1 MEELIFGSLIVWAL
15 GRIAKKK
22 ADQPPGTIAPA
33 PGNAQARALHSKC
46 LAQVVQI
53 TPLPLVD
60 LVDLHTIL
68 IILVVVQVVAA
79 QVNYNFFVILFS
91 LSLTALIKKSNYGL
105 S

>member
-1 MEELIFGSLIVWAL
+1 LQKRKLINLQARSLHL
-15 GRIAKKK
+15 HSSE
-22 ADQPPGTIAPA
+22 
-33 PGNAQARALHSKC
+33 QARALHNKC
-46 LAQVVQI
+46 LALVVQI

-60 LVDLHTIL
+60 LVGLHTIL

-79 QVNYNFFVILFS
+79 LVNYNFFVILFS

>member
-1 MEELIFGSLIVWAL
+1 LQKRKLINLQARSLHLHNSEL
-15 GRIAKKK
+15 
-22 ADQPPGTIAPA
+22 
-33 PGNAQARALHSKC
+33 ARALHNKC
-46 LAQVVQI
+46 LALVVQI

-79 QVNYNFFVILFS
+79 LVNYNFFVILFS
-91 LSLTALIKKSNYGL
+91 LSLTALIKKLNYGL